1 MEQLTKAL
9 YIDATKRTPGDAF
22 LLKPREYGRPGLNT
36 QDAHHFLQMLLK
48 RSDLGNS
55 ESVCLVENTAF
66 SINSTSVARC
76 TCGAKGR
83 PESEIDIGLI
93 VPLDVVSGN
102 TLVGQLDQLVREEPI
117 VWKCA

>member
-1 MEQLTKAL
+1 MVTLGK
-9 YIDATKRTPGDAF
+9 
-22 LLKPREYGRPGLNT
+22 PGLSM

-48 RSDLGNS
+48 RPDLDNS

-93 VPLDVVSGN
+93 VPLVVVGGSI
-102 TLVGQLDQLVREEPI
+102 LVGQLDQLGREEPT

>member
-1 MEQLTKAL
+1 MEQLTKAP
-9 YIDATKRTPGDAF
+9 YIDATKRTPYDAF
-22 LLKPREYGRPGLNT
+22 LLKPRRPGLNT
-36 QDAHHFLQMLLK
+36 QDAHHFLQILLK

-55 ESVCLVENTAF
+55 ESVFLVENTAF

-93 VPLDVVSGN
+93 VPLDVVGGN